1 MDIPRTGEAI
11 QKRRMRRTILIVAII
26 VVVAV
31 VSVGLTKLEPA
42 APTVQKETLYID
54 TVKRGPMLRSVR
66 GPGTLVPV
74 DIRLIPAPVDARIE
88 SIPALPGV
96 KVTADTI
103 LMEMSDPQAQQNAME
118 AQSQLK
124 GAQADYDNL
133 KAQLDSQL
141 LTQQGQVTA
150 AQSASDQAKL
160 QAEADAKLLKDGL
173 IPEITAKVSALK
185 SEQLGKQARI
195 EVERYDKSKRSAEA
209 QLAAQR
215 ARVDQMRALYELREH
230 QVNSLKV
237 RAGIPG
243 VLQELPVQVGQRVTA
258 GAVLARVARPEKLKA
273 QLQIPEVLAKDVKV
287 GQTAT
292 IDTRTGGGS
301 GSNSGVINGHVSR
314 VAPSVQ
320 DGTVLV
326 DVALDGEL
334 PEGAR
339 PDLSVDGTIEIEK
352 LPDVLYVGRPS
363 YGQPN
368 SKVELFKLSE
378 DGKTAKRVPVQLGR
392 MSVNTVEIVTGLQTG
407 DKVILSDTS
416 AQDGFQKIRLN

>member
-1 MDIPRTGEAI
+1 MDIPRTGEA
-11 QKRRMRRTILIVAII
+11 QKRKMRRTAVIVAII
-26 VVVAV
+26 AVVAL
-31 VSVGLTKLEPA
+31 VSVGLSRLEPA

-66 GPGTLVPV
+66 GPGTLVPEE
-74 DIRLIPAPVDARIE
+74 IRWIPAPVDARIE
-88 SIPALPGV
+88 RIPALPGV
-96 KVTADTI
+96 TVKADTI
-103 LMEMSDPQAQQNAME
+103 LMEMSDPQAEQNALE

-124 GAQADYDNL
+124 GAEADYHNL

-141 LTQQGQVTA
+141 LNQQGQVTS

-160 QAEADAKLLKDGL
+160 QYEADAKLFKDAL
-173 IPEITAKVSALK
+173 IPEITQKLSALK
-185 SEQLGKQARI
+185 SEQLGKQAKI
-195 EVERYDKSKRSAEA
+195 EVERYEKSKRSAQA

-215 ARVDQMRALYELREH
+215 ARGELMRAVYELREH
-230 QVNSLKV
+230 QVDSLKV

-273 QLQIPEVLAKDVKV
+273 QLQIPEVLAKDVKL

-292 IDTRTGGGS
+292 VDTRNGI
-301 GSNSGVINGHVSR
+301 INGHVSR

-326 DVALDGEL
+326 DVALEGQL

-339 PDLSVDGTIEIEK
+339 PDLSVDGTIEIER
-352 LPDVLYVGRPS
+352 LADVLYVGRPS

-368 SKVELFKLSE
+368 SKVELFKLSA
-378 DGKTAKRVPVQLGR
+378 DGKTAVRVPVELGR
-392 MSVNTVEIVTGLQTG
+392 MSVSTVEIVSGLQTG

-416 AQDGFQKIRLN
+416 AQDGYNKIRLN

>member
-1 MDIPRTGEAI
+1 
-11 QKRRMRRTILIVAII
+11 MRRTALIVAII
-26 VVVAV
+26 AVVAV
-31 VSVGLTKLEPA
+31 VSVGLSRLEPA

-74 DIRLIPAPVDARIE
+74 EIRFVSAPVDARIE
-88 SIPALPGV
+88 RIPALPGV
-96 KVTADTI
+96 RVTADTV
-103 LMEMSDPQAQQNAME
+103 LLEMSDPQAQQNALE

-124 GAQADYDNL
+124 GAEADYDNL

-141 LTQQGQVTA
+141 LNQQGQLTA

-173 IPEITAKVSALK
+173 IPEITAKLSSLR
-185 SEQLGKQARI
+185 SEQLAKQAKI
-195 EVERYDKSKRSAEA
+195 EVGRYEKSKSSAEA

-215 ARVDQMRALYELREH
+215 ARVEQMRALYELRQH
-230 QVNSLKV
+230 QVDSLKV

-243 VLQELPVQVGQRVTA
+243 VLQELPGQVGQRVTA
-258 GAVLARVARPEKLKA
+258 GTVLARVARPEKLKA

-287 GQTAT
+287 GQSAS
-292 IDTRTGGGS
+292 IDTRNGL
-301 GSNSGVINGHVSR
+301 VNGHVSR

-326 DVALDGEL
+326 DVALDGAL

-339 PDLSVDGTIEIEK
+339 PDLSVDGTIEIER
-352 LPDVLYVGRPS
+352 LPDVLFVGRPS

-368 SKVELFKLSE
+368 SKVELFKLSQ
-378 DGKTAKRVPVQLGR
+378 DGKTAVRVPVQLGR
-392 MSVNTVEIVTGLQTG
+392 MSVSTVEIVSGLQTG

-416 AQDGFQKIRLN
+416 AQDGYNKIRLN

>member
-11 QKRRMRRTILIVAII
+11 QRRRMRRIALLVAVV

-31 VSVGLTKLEPA
+31 GSVGLSRLEPA
-42 APTVQKETLYID
+42 APTVLKETLYID

-66 GPGTLVPV
+66 GPGTLVPEE
-74 DIRLIPAPVDARIE
+74 IRWIPAPVDARIE
-88 SIPALPGV
+88 RIPALPGV
-96 KVTADTI
+96 TVTADTI
-103 LMEMSDPQAQQNAME
+103 LMEMSDPQAEQNALE

-124 GAQADYDNL
+124 GSQADYDNL

-160 QAEADAKLLKDGL
+160 QYEADAKLFKDAL
-173 IPEITAKVSALK
+173 IPEITQKLSALK
-185 SEQLGKQARI
+185 SEQLGKQAKI
-195 EVERYDKSKRSAEA
+195 EVERYEKSKRSAEA

-215 ARVDQMRALYELREH
+215 ARVEQMRALYELREH
-230 QVNSLKV
+230 QVDSLKV

-243 VLQELPVQVGQRVTA
+243 VLQEMPVQVGQRVAA

-273 QLQIPEVLAKDVKV
+273 QLQIPEVLAKDVKL

-292 IDTRTGGGS
+292 VDTR
-301 GSNSGVINGHVSR
+301 NGVINGHVSR

-326 DVALDGEL
+326 DVAL
-334 PEGAR
+334 EG
-339 PDLSVDGTIEIEK
+339 
-352 LPDVLYVGRPS
+352 
-363 YGQPN
+363 
-368 SKVELFKLSE
+368 
-378 DGKTAKRVPVQLGR
+378 
-392 MSVNTVEIVTGLQTG
+392 
-407 DKVILSDTS
+407 
-416 AQDGFQKIRLN
+416 

>member
-11 QKRRMRRTILIVAII
+11 QRRRMRRIALLVAVV

-31 VSVGLTKLEPA
+31 GSVGLSRLEPA
-42 APTVQKETLYID
+42 APTVLKETLYID

-66 GPGTLVPV
+66 GPGTLVPEE
-74 DIRLIPAPVDARIE
+74 IRLIPAPVDARIE
-88 SIPALPGV
+88 RIPALPGV
-96 KVTADTI
+96 RVTADTV
-103 LMEMSDPQAQQNAME
+103 LLEMSDPQAQQNALE

-124 GAQADYDNL
+124 GAEADYDNL

-141 LTQQGQVTA
+141 LNQQGQVTA

-160 QAEADAKLLKDGL
+160 QYEADAKLFKDAL
-173 IPEITAKVSALK
+173 IPEITQKLSALR
-185 SEQLGKQARI
+185 SEQLGKQAKI
-195 EVERYDKSKRSAEA
+195 EKERYEKSKRSAEA

-215 ARVDQMRALYELREH
+215 ARVEQMRALYALRQY
-230 QVNSLKV
+230 QVDSLKV
-237 RAGIPG
+237 LSGIPG
-243 VLQELPVQVGQRVTA
+243 VLQDLPGQVGQRVTA
-258 GAVLARVARPEKLKA
+258 GTVLARVARPEKLKA
-273 QLQIPEVLAKDVKV
+273 QLQIPEVLAKDVKI

-292 IDTRTGGGS
+292 IDTRNGI
-301 GSNSGVINGHVSR
+301 INGHVSR

-320 DGTVLV
+320 DGTVIV
-326 DVALDGEL
+326 DVALDGAL

-363 YGQPN
+363 FGQPN

-378 DGKTAKRVPVQLGR
+378 DGKTATRVQVQLGR
-392 MSVNTVEIVTGLQTG
+392 MSVSTVEIVGGLQTG

-416 AQDGFQKIRLN
+416 AQDGNPKIRLN

>member
-1 MDIPRTGEAI
+1 
-11 QKRRMRRTILIVAII
+11 MRRTATIVAII

-31 VSVGLTKLEPA
+31 VSVGLSKLEPA

-103 LMEMSDPQAQQNAME
+103 LMEMSDPQAQQNALE

-124 GAQADYDNL
+124 GSQADYDNL

-160 QAEADAKLLKDGL
+160 QYEADAKLFKDAL
-173 IPEITAKVSALK
+173 IPEITQKLSALK
-185 SEQLGKQARI
+185 SEQLGKQAKI
-195 EVERYDKSKRSAEA
+195 EVERYEKSKRSAEA

-215 ARVDQMRALYELREH
+215 ARVEQFRALYEMREH
-230 QVNSLKV
+230 QVDSLKV

-243 VLQELPVQVGQRVTA
+243 VLQEMPVQVGQRVAA

-292 IDTRTGGGS
+292 IDTRTGNNGTG
-301 GSNSGVINGHVSR
+301 NNGVINGHVSR

-326 DVALDGEL
+326 DVALDDAL

-352 LPDVLYVGRPS
+352 LPDVLFVGRPS

-378 DGKTAKRVPVQLGR
+378 DGKTASRVPVQLGR
-392 MSVNTVEIVTGLQTG
+392 MSVSTVEIVSGLHTG

-416 AQDGFQKIRLN
+416 AQDGFPKIRLN

>member
-11 QKRRMRRTILIVAII
+11 QKRRMRRTALIVAII
-26 VVVAV
+26 AVVAV
-31 VSVGLTKLEPA
+31 VSVGLSRLEPA

-74 DIRLIPAPVDARIE
+74 EIRFISAPVDARIE
-88 SIPALPGV
+88 RIPALPGV
-96 KVTADTI
+96 RVTADTV
-103 LMEMSDPQAQQNAME
+103 LLEMSDPQAQQNALE

-124 GAQADYDNL
+124 GAEADYDNL

-141 LTQQGQVTA
+141 LNQQGQVTA

-160 QAEADAKLLKDGL
+160 QYEADAKLFKDAL
-173 IPEITAKVSALK
+173 IPEITQKLSALR
-185 SEQLGKQARI
+185 SEQLGKQAKI
-195 EVERYDKSKRSAEA
+195 ERERYEKSKSSANA

-215 ARVDQMRALYELREH
+215 ARVEQMRALYELRQH
-230 QVNSLKV
+230 QVDSLKV

-243 VLQELPVQVGQRVTA
+243 VLQELPGQVGQRVTA
-258 GAVLARVARPEKLKA
+258 GTVLARVARPEKLKA
-273 QLQIPEVLAKDVKV
+273 QLQIPEVLAKDVKI

-292 IDTRTGGGS
+292 IDTRNGI
-301 GSNSGVINGHVSR
+301 INGHVSR

-326 DVALDGEL
+326 DVALDGAL

-339 PDLSVDGTIEIEK
+339 PDLSVDGTIEIER
-352 LPDVLYVGRPS
+352 LPDVLFVGRPS
-363 YGQPN
+363 FGQPN
-368 SKVELFKLSE
+368 SKVELFKLSQ
-378 DGKTAKRVPVQLGR
+378 DGKTAVRVPVGLGR
-392 MSVNTVEIVTGLQTG
+392 MSVSTVEIVNGLQVG

-416 AQDGFQKIRLN
+416 AQDGFNKIRLN

>member
-1 MDIPRTGEAI
+1 
-11 QKRRMRRTILIVAII
+11 MRRTAVIVAII
-26 VVVAV
+26 AVVAL
-31 VSVGLTKLEPA
+31 VSVGLSRLEPA

-66 GPGTLVPV
+66 GPGTLVPEE
-74 DIRLIPAPVDARIE
+74 IRWIPAPVDARIE
-88 SIPALPGV
+88 RIPALPGV
-96 KVTADTI
+96 TVKADTI
-103 LMEMSDPQAQQNAME
+103 LMEMSDPQAEQNALE

-124 GAQADYDNL
+124 GAEADYDNL

-141 LTQQGQVTA
+141 LNQQGQVTA
-150 AQSASDQAKL
+150 AQSQSDQAKL
-160 QAEADAKLLKDGL
+160 QYEADAKLFKDAL
-173 IPEITAKVSALK
+173 IPEITQKLSALK
-185 SEQLGKQARI
+185 SEQLGKQAKI
-195 EVERYDKSKRSAEA
+195 EVERYEKSKRSANA

-215 ARVDQMRALYELREH
+215 ARVEQMRALYELREH
-230 QVNSLKV
+230 QVDSLKV

-243 VLQELPVQVGQRVTA
+243 VLQELPVQVGQRVAA

-292 IDTRTGGGS
+292 IDTR
-301 GSNSGVINGHVSR
+301 NGVINGHVSR

-326 DVALDGEL
+326 DVALEGQL

-339 PDLSVDGTIEIEK
+339 PDLSVDGTIEIER

-363 YGQPN
+363 YGNQN
-368 SKVELFKLSE
+368 SKVELFKLSA
-378 DGKTAKRVPVQLGR
+378 DGKTAVRVPVELGR
-392 MSVNTVEIVTGLQTG
+392 MSVSTVEIVKGLQTG

-416 AQDGFQKIRLN
+416 AQDGYNKIRLN

>member
-1 MDIPRTGEAI
+1 
-11 QKRRMRRTILIVAII
+11 MRRTAAIVAII

-31 VSVGLTKLEPA
+31 VSMALANLEPA

-96 KVTADTI
+96 KVAADTI
-103 LMEMSDPQAQQNAME
+103 LMEMSDPQAQQNALE

-150 AQSASDQAKL
+150 AQSESDQAKL
-160 QAEADAKLLKDGL
+160 QAEAQTKLFNDKLV
-173 IPEITAKVSALK
+173 PEINEKLALLK
-185 SEQLGKQARI
+185 SEQLAKQARI
-195 EVERYDKSKRSAEA
+195 EAERFEKSKRSAEA

-215 ARVDQMRALYELREH
+215 ARVEQMRALYELREH
-230 QVNSLKV
+230 QVDSLKV

-287 GQTAT
+287 GQAAT

-301 GSNSGVINGHVSR
+301 GANSGMINGHVSR

-339 PDLSVDGTIEIEK
+339 PDLSVDGTIEIER
-352 LPDVLYVGRPS
+352 LPDVVYVGRPS

-368 SKVELFKLSE
+368 SKIELFRLSE
-378 DGKTAKRVPVQLGR
+378 DGKTASRVPVQLGR
-392 MSVNTVEIVTGLQTG
+392 MSVNTVEIVSGLQTG
-407 DKVILSDTS
+407 DKVILSDTT
-416 AQDGFQKIRLN
+416 AQDQFKKIRLN

>member
-11 QKRRMRRTILIVAII
+11 QKRRMRRTALIVAII
-26 VVVAV
+26 AVVAV
-31 VSVGLTKLEPA
+31 GSVGLSRLEPA
-42 APTVQKETLYID
+42 APTVLKETLYID

-66 GPGTLVPV
+66 GPGTLVPE

-88 SIPALPGV
+88 RIPSLPGV

-103 LMEMSDPQAQQNAME
+103 LLEMSDSQAQQNALE

-133 KAQLDSQL
+133 KAQLESQL
-141 LTQQGQVTA
+141 LTQQGQVTG
-150 AQSASDQAKL
+150 AQSESDQAKL
-160 QAEADAKLLKDGL
+160 QAEAQTKLFNDKLV
-173 IPEITAKVSALK
+173 PEINEKLALMK
-185 SEQLGKQARI
+185 SEQLARQAKI
-195 EVERYDKSKRSAEA
+195 EKERYEKSKSSAEA

-215 ARVDQMRALYELREH
+215 ARVEQMRALYEMREH
-230 QVNSLKV
+230 QVDSLKV

-243 VLQELPVQVGQRVTA
+243 VLQELPVQVGQRVAA
-258 GAVLARVARPEKLKA
+258 GTVLARVARPEKLKA

-292 IDTRTGGGS
+292 IDTRTGNTGTG
-301 GSNSGVINGHVSR
+301 SGVINGHVSR

-320 DGTVLV
+320 DGTVIV
-326 DVALDGEL
+326 DVALDGAL

-368 SKVELFKLSE
+368 SKVELFKLSQ
-378 DGKTAKRVPVQLGR
+378 DGKTAVRVPVGLGR
-392 MSVNTVEIVTGLQTG
+392 MSVSTVEIVNGLQVG

-416 AQDGFQKIRLN
+416 AQDGFNKIRLN

>member
-1 MDIPRTGEAI
+1 MGMDIPRTGEAK
-11 QKRRMRRTILIVAII
+11 KRRMRRTFVIVAIAT
-26 VVVAV
+26 VAV
-31 VSVGLTKLEPA
+31 LVSLGLSKLEPA

-54 TVKRGPMLRSVR
+54 SVKRGPMLRSVR

-74 DIRLIPAPVDARIE
+74 DILVISAPVDARIE
-88 SIPALPGV
+88 RIPALPGV
-96 KVTADTI
+96 KVTPDTV
-103 LMEMSDPQAQQNAME
+103 LMEMSDPQAQQNALE

-160 QAEADAKLLKDGL
+160 QYEADAKLFKDAL
-173 IPEITAKVSALK
+173 IPEITQKLSALK
-185 SEQLGKQARI
+185 SEQLGKQAKI
-195 EVERYDKSKRSAEA
+195 EVERYEKSKRSAEA

-215 ARVDQMRALYELREH
+215 ARVEQMRALYELREH
-230 QVNSLKV
+230 QVNSLTV

-243 VLQELPVQVGQRVTA
+243 VLQELPVQAGQRVAA
-258 GAVLARVARPEKLKA
+258 GTLLARVARPERLKA

-287 GQTAT
+287 GQRAT
-292 IDTRTGGGS
+292 IDTR
-301 GSNSGVINGHVSR
+301 NGVIDGHVSR

-326 DVALDGEL
+326 DVALDGAL

-368 SKVELFKLSE
+368 SKVELFKVSE
-378 DGKTAKRVPVQLGR
+378 DGKTAVRVPVQLGR
-392 MSVNTVEIVTGLQTG
+392 MSVSTVEIVSGLKTG

-416 AQDGFQKIRLN
+416 AQDGYNKIRLN

>member
-1 MDIPRTGEAI
+1 MGMDIPRTGEAK
-11 QKRRMRRTILIVAII
+11 KRRMRRTIVIVAIAT
-26 VVVAV
+26 VAV
-31 VSVGLTKLEPA
+31 LVSLGLSRLEPA

-54 TVKRGPMLRSVR
+54 TVKRGAMLRSVR
-66 GPGTLVPV
+66 GPGTLVPE

-96 KVTADTI
+96 TVTADTV

-124 GAQADYDNL
+124 GAEADYDNL

-141 LTQQGQVTA
+141 LNQQGQVTA

-160 QAEADAKLLKDGL
+160 QYEADAKLFKDAL
-173 IPEITAKVSALK
+173 IPEITQKLSALK
-185 SEQLGKQARI
+185 SEQLAKQAKI
-195 EVERYDKSKRSAEA
+195 EVERYEKSKRSADA

-215 ARVDQMRALYELREH
+215 ARVEQMRALYELRQH
-230 QVNSLKV
+230 QVDSLKV

-243 VLQELPVQVGQRVTA
+243 VLQEVPVQVGQRVTA
-258 GAVLARVARPEKLKA
+258 GTVLARVARPEKLKA
-273 QLQIPEVLAKDVKV
+273 TLQIPEVLAKDVKV
-287 GQTAT
+287 GQTAS
-292 IDTRTGGGS
+292 IDMR
-301 GSNSGVINGHVSR
+301 NGAPVRGRVSR

-326 DVALDGEL
+326 DVALEGPL

-339 PDLSVDGTIEIEK
+339 PDLSVDGTIEIEN

-368 SKVELFKLSE
+368 SKVELFRVSE
-378 DGKTAKRVPVQLGR
+378 DGKTAVRVPVQLGR
-392 MSVNTVEIVTGLQTG
+392 MSVSTVEIVSGLKTG

-416 AQDGFQKIRLN
+416 AQDGYNKIRLN